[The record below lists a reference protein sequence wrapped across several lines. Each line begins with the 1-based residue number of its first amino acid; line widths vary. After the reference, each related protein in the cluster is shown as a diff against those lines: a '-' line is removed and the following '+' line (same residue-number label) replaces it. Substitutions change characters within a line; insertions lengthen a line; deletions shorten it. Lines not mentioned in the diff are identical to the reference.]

1 MWALETNS
9 YQLHYHAWRDVNA
22 HGVPIMIQ
30 GLTITVDWD
39 TADAIMEAHLLDTY
53 HSLKD
58 NIKVLKSKKKL
69 QDFEKEDLEQFE
81 RVLESIEV
89 VGSWYVYDFDKKKR
103 KKKKWTYGA
112 STIGL
117 T

>member
-1 MWALETNS
+1 MRALETIS
-9 YQLHYHAWRDVNA
+9 YQLHYYTWRDTNID
-22 HGVPIMIQ
+22 GNLFMIQ

-53 HSLKD
+53 HSLTD

-69 QDFEKEDLEQFE
+69 KDFEQEDLEQFE

-103 KKKKWTYGA
+103 KKKK
-112 STIGL
+112 
-117 T
+117 

>member
-1 MWALETNS
+1 MQALETNS
-9 YQLHYHAWRDVNA
+9 YQLHYHTWRDANA

-69 QDFEKEDLEQFE
+69 QDFEQEDLEQFE

-103 KKKKWTYGA
+103 KKKK
-112 STIGL
+112 
-117 T
+117 

>member
-1 MWALETNS
+1 MRALETNS

-22 HGVPIMIQ
+22 HGVSIMIQ

-69 QDFEKEDLEQFE
+69 QDFEQEDLEQFE

-103 KKKKWTYGA
+103 KKKK
-112 STIGL
+112 
-117 T
+117 

>member
-1 MWALETNS
+1 MCVLETNS
-9 YQLHYHAWRDVNA
+9 YKLHYCIWRHINTR
-22 HGVPIMIQ
+22 GVPSMIQ

-69 QDFEKEDLEQFE
+69 KDFEQEDLEQFE

-103 KKKKWTYGA
+103 KKKK
-112 STIGL
+112 
-117 T
+117 

>member
-1 MWALETNS
+1 
-9 YQLHYHAWRDVNA
+9 
-22 HGVPIMIQ
+22 MIQ

-69 QDFEKEDLEQFE
+69 KDFEQEDLEQFE

-103 KKKKWTYGA
+103 KKKK
-112 STIGL
+112 
-117 T
+117 